1 MDWYFCMHV
10 RHVLT
15 IHQMGTAAVAEILST
30 QRFQALSLLRND
42 VHLDNLYA
50 PYNTCEPVDSYRKR
64 FRSLLLCPLLCEW
77 HLSIVVEAS
86 FPFSLGRVSLSVE
99 GSKVV
104 GVRKD
109 THTHTHI
116 EGMERRIIVL
126 LSSRMTKRARVTKH
140 AGSASNLSDKTCCS
154 DKTCHHRASLFIVS
168 LKGVL

>member
-109 THTHTHI
+109 THTHTHR
-116 EGMERRIIVL
+116 GNGKTDY
-126 LSSRMTKRARVTKH
+126 SVTVIPYDKTCQ
-140 AGSASNLSDKTCCS
+140 SDKTCRQCI
-154 DKTCHHRASLFIVS
+154 KFEWQN
-168 LKGVL
+168 VL